1 MRPSKW
7 HTLRAWQENQ
17 FDIDEMKSISLD
29 QSPPPFLTLGA
40 LVRFVVVV
48 LSPHC
53 YTRFISTELNVENV
67 VKLSN
72 NEKQNLWEDWH
83 LWASERERENNSRT
97 DKRGDRLRWLE
108 ALELSVYTLF
118 FSHRL
123 IRQHKKKSYQFSSV
137 QASDV
142 SSRILIFESC
152 VSILI
157 SRSSI
162 FYFKFVSL
170 CEREN
175 PPFKRFPSLY
185 RDEKKIIFERNKK
198 RER

>member
-1 MRPSKW
+1 MAHAESSARESIWHRWNEIYLSWSITTTISHPRRAGQIRRRCLITPLLHSFHFHTAQCRKRSKA
-7 HTLRAWQENQ
+7 LEQRKA
-17 FDIDEMKSISLD
+17 KLVRR
-29 QSPPPFLTLGA
+29 LTLVGERA
-40 LVRFVVVV
+40 RAREQQPNGQAWRSVEV
-48 LSPHC
+48 
-53 YTRFISTELNVENV
+53 TRSARI
-67 VKLSN
+67 
-72 NEKQNLWEDWH
+72 
-83 LWASERERENNSRT
+83 ER
-97 DKRGDRLRWLE
+97 
-108 ALELSVYTLF
+108 VYTF